1 MTQVRL
7 TLPRLLALVGL
18 SIGAASLPPGQFVQR
33 LDRALLD
40 AWQRLEL
47 EQAPDDFVL
56 LNVTDEAEQPG
67 VIETARWQR
76 AALLVT
82 TLPDAPT
89 VPAGDV
95 PVVGPVAVASAK
107 MPVLRQTRWLE
118 GGFWWPRGD
127 FDGVLR
133 YDRPQL
139 GDLAGTDS
147 LPLAAARRLA
157 LARADALKPSP
168 AALTDVALRT
178 DGSGRRWL
186 RYYDPASLA
195 PLGLDDIRRRS
206 DALTGKIVVVGIDDG
221 AHHDTPVGPLTTTQL
236 VAEAIAG
243 YRDSRAVHASLA
255 ATAAGWLVA
264 AAWIGAVGLLSL
276 GGLVAVATAAVAA
289 SSVLALAGAA
299 FVLADIWIPAGGPAL
314 LLAGLAGLGFRR
326 SERRSQ
332 PRNTAEERVTLIDG
346 RRLVAERAFVEAWD
360 VYRRLPIASD
370 LIAEIYDLGCAL
382 EEHGEQKL
390 AADAFHRVAQADA
403 SFKDVASRLVACC
416 SAPPDEH
423 PAEQRRPDTLGRYEV
438 LGVVGSGAMG
448 RVYLGR
454 DPSLN
459 RIVAIKAIDLAKEFE
474 AGYVDEARE
483 RFELEA
489 EIAARLSHPGIVT
502 IFDVGEEHG
511 IAFIAMEYVRG
522 IHLSDHTTPDA
533 LLPYRDVID
542 LIARAADAL
551 DYAHHQNVVHRD
563 IKPAN
568 IMYDSAT
575 NSLKITDFGVA
586 RLMDVSRTRTG
597 VILGTPSYMSPE
609 QLEGENVNGHTDLF
623 ALGVSLYQLLT
634 GYLPFRGTSMTELM
648 FVISNEP
655 HIPVTGLRA
664 ELPNALDA
672 VLAQALAKEPAARF
686 GDGAAMAGSLR
697 AILAEG

>member
-1 MTQVRL
+1 M
-7 TLPRLLALVGL
+7 GE
-18 SIGAASLPPGQFVQR
+18 I
-33 LDRALLD
+33 
-40 AWQRLEL
+40 
-47 EQAPDDFVL
+47 
-56 LNVTDEAEQPG
+56 
-67 VIETARWQR
+67 
-76 AALLVT
+76 
-82 TLPDAPT
+82 
-89 VPAGDV
+89 
-95 PVVGPVAVASAK
+95 
-107 MPVLRQTRWLE
+107 
-118 GGFWWPRGD
+118 
-127 FDGVLR
+127 
-133 YDRPQL
+133 
-139 GDLAGTDS
+139 
-147 LPLAAARRLA
+147 
-157 LARADALKPSP
+157 ALK
-168 AALTDVALRT
+168 T

-186 RYYDPASLA
+186 RYYDPESLA
-195 PLGLDDIRRRS
+195 PVGLDDIRQRG
-206 DALTGKIVVVGIDDG
+206 DALTGKIVVIGVSDGIS
-221 AHHDTPVGPLTTTQL
+221 HDTPIGPLTTTQL
-236 VAEAIAG
+236 VAHTIAG
-243 YRDSRAVHASLA
+243 YRASDAVETSVA
-255 ATAAGWLVA
+255 ATAAGWLLA
-264 AAWIGAVGLLSL
+264 AAWTGAIGLASL
-276 GGLVAVATAAVAA
+276 GGLSAVAVAAVAA
-289 SSVLALAGAA
+289 ASVLALAGAA

-314 LLAGLAGLGFRR
+314 LLAGFAGLGFRQP
-326 SERRSQ
+326 ERRSQ
-332 PRNTAEERVTLIDG
+332 QRKTAEERVTLIDG

-370 LIAEIYDLGCAL
+370 LIGEIYALGCAV

-390 AADAFHRVAQADA
+390 SADAFHRIAQADA

-416 SAPPDEH
+416 SAPTDEH
-423 PAEQRRPDTLGRYEV
+423 PTEQRRPDTLGRYEV
-438 LGVVGSGAMG
+438 LGVIGSGAMG

-474 AGYVDEARE
+474 PGYVEEARE

-502 IFDVGEEHG
+502 IFDIGEEHG
-511 IAFIAMEYVRG
+511 VAFIAMEYVRG

-533 LLPYRDVID
+533 LLPYCDVID

-664 ELPNALDA
+664 ELPSALDA
-672 VLAQALAKEPAARF
+672 VLARALAKEPAARF
-686 GDGAAMAGSLR
+686 DDGAEMARSLR

>member
-1 MTQVRL
+1 
-7 TLPRLLALVGL
+7 
-18 SIGAASLPPGQFVQR
+18 
-33 LDRALLD
+33 
-40 AWQRLEL
+40 
-47 EQAPDDFVL
+47 
-56 LNVTDEAEQPG
+56 
-67 VIETARWQR
+67 
-76 AALLVT
+76 
-82 TLPDAPT
+82 
-89 VPAGDV
+89 
-95 PVVGPVAVASAK
+95 
-107 MPVLRQTRWLE
+107 
-118 GGFWWPRGD
+118 
-127 FDGVLR
+127 
-133 YDRPQL
+133 
-139 GDLAGTDS
+139 
-147 LPLAAARRLA
+147 
-157 LARADALKPSP
+157 
-168 AALTDVALRT
+168 
-178 DGSGRRWL
+178 
-186 RYYDPASLA
+186 
-195 PLGLDDIRRRS
+195 
-206 DALTGKIVVVGIDDG
+206 
-221 AHHDTPVGPLTTTQL
+221 
-236 VAEAIAG
+236 
-243 YRDSRAVHASLA
+243 
-255 ATAAGWLVA
+255 
-264 AAWIGAVGLLSL
+264 
-276 GGLVAVATAAVAA
+276 
-289 SSVLALAGAA
+289 
-299 FVLADIWIPAGGPAL
+299 
-314 LLAGLAGLGFRR
+314 
-326 SERRSQ
+326 
-332 PRNTAEERVTLIDG
+332 
-346 RRLVAERAFVEAWD
+346 
-360 VYRRLPIASD
+360 
-370 LIAEIYDLGCAL
+370 
-382 EEHGEQKL
+382 
-390 AADAFHRVAQADA
+390 
-403 SFKDVASRLVACC
+403 
-416 SAPPDEH
+416 
-423 PAEQRRPDTLGRYEV
+423 
-438 LGVVGSGAMG
+438 MG

-474 AGYVDEARE
+474 AGYVEEARE

-533 LLPYRDVID
+533 LLPYCDVMD

-664 ELPNALDA
+664 ELPTALDA

-686 GDGAAMAGSLR
+686 DDGAEMARSLR